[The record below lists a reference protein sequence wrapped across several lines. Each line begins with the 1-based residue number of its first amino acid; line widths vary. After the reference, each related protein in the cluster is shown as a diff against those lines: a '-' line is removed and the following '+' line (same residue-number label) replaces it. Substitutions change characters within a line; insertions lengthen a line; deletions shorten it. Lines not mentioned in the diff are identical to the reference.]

1 METKIKST
9 NLEDLCKDPR
19 KLRQFFV
26 LKNVS
31 ISIPGECPY
40 CDQHFTDLRIH
51 LKPKK
56 RKTIP
61 KEMILTNFDCNF
73 CQLIL
78 PNEECIR
85 NHQENI
91 HGNGTIR
98 FRKIIVQ
105 CKMCDI
111 EFSSPKSLRYHIFMT
126 NCSLSGG

>member
-91 HGNGTIR
+91 HGKG
-98 FRKIIVQ
+98 KIISNHLACV
-105 CKMCDI
+105 
-111 EFSSPKSLRYHIFMT
+111 Y
-126 NCSLSGG
+126 LSICQNRQYVSFFILN